1 MLKLTYTETGFSLER
16 LAQPLEAW
24 ITARV
29 LLALRS
35 GMSVCVEPSTAAF
48 LLPSDLPCLDELE
61 LAARADESESVEIA
75 VCDGDYIE
83 VTLQGTWLASEP
95 DSEEGIFVAVMSER
109 TEFCLSQLWQAAQ
122 MEASVVNE

>member
-1 MLKLTYTETGFSLER
+1 MLKLTYTENGFSLER

-35 GMSVCVEPSTAAF
+35 GMSVCVEPSTASF

-61 LAARADESESVEIA
+61 GAARTDESESIQIA

-109 TEFCLSQLWQAAQ
+109 TEFVLSKLWQDAQ
-122 MEASVVNE
+122 IEASVVNE